1 MIKKLYNII
10 KQRKRWIV
18 LFIALVLFFIILQSM
33 FFDRIIKFDTNIYK
47 LISKTISPIIT
58 IFLKLVTNLGGAI
71 GIISI
76 TIALLITMKNK
87 HYRICIVINLF
98 IITLINQIL
107 KFIIQRPRPEEFR
120 IIEESGYSFPSGHSM
135 VSMAFYGLLIY
146 IVYKEVKNK
155 YIKNI
160 LSITLVGLILLIGF
174 SRIYLGVHYASDV
187 FAGFLLSISYLIIYT
202 KIIDK
207 L

>member
-1 MIKKLYNII
+1 MIKKLYNIV

-18 LFIALVLFFIILQSM
+18 LFITLILFFVILQSI
-33 FFDRIIKFDTNIYK
+33 FFDGIIKFDTNIYK

-58 IFLKLVTNLGGAI
+58 NFLKLVTNLGGAI

-76 TIALLITMKNK
+76 TIALLITLKNRY
-87 HYRICIVINLF
+87 YRICIVINLF

-135 VSMAFYGLLIY
+135 VSMAFYGFLIY